1 MCLVDNKLF
10 RFTFKRIPVYKVVYE
25 SSDGRLYS
33 PYQCTPITK
42 EMHGN
47 VVMQQHEYNSESYI
61 FGNGF
66 IHAYSNKH
74 AAQCLI
80 DDLWGWKNHKI
91 IEGYIPAFTRYAI
104 NIYSPFPQLVG
115 NVGSIC
121 ARRMVFP
128 NV

>member
-33 PYQCTPITK
+33 PYQRTPITK
-42 EMHGN
+42 EMHGD
-47 VVMQQHEYNSESYI
+47 VVMQPYEYDSNVYE
-61 FGNGF
+61 FDRGF

-80 DDLWGWKNHKI
+80 YDLLGWKNHKI

-104 NIYSPFPQLVG
+104 NICSPFSQLVG
-115 NVGSIC
+115 IVGSIC

>member
-33 PYQCTPITK
+33 PYQRTPITK
-42 EMHGN
+42 EMQGN
-47 VVMQQHEYNSESYI
+47 VVMKPHEYDSNVYA
-61 FGNGF
+61 FDRGF

-74 AAQCLI
+74 GAQCLI
-80 DDLWGWKNHKI
+80 DDLWGWRNHKI

-104 NIYSPFPQLVG
+104 NTCLQYPNLVDS
-115 NVGSIC
+115 VC